1 MWEEPYPDSQLPLS
15 LSTLPPEVLEH
26 IFGYLA
32 HDITAL
38 RNVSAVTTLFRHI
51 VCRVRIYNKL
61 ICLLGIDHTFQVGVT
76 VDIPLSQENLG
87 WLRQFNVPV
96 FQLNNCEI
104 SAFVGDQ
111 ILGLNLRNCKGACL
125 VGYDY
130 QSRRCEVT
138 PHYLNIIRALVLD
151 ASHSLKKLELNVDL
165 VRGRRNHFRFA
176 DLISSF
182 RCLQALVIHFSA
194 HIELNQRILNN
205 QDAQELLD
213 SVLKSLPTLATLHIF
228 IWPLRRLRISSPSLR
243 EFGLHKCDGVEV
255 TNLALPSLK
264 KLSLHGSTTNLFN
277 KILADRKTGGP
288 KMHRNLL
295 SVIFDGCPNLIMFNS
310 LRLPRDLRSPKRPKK
325 QEWVSRVILEQP
337 K

>member
-1 MWEEPYPDSQLPLS
+1 MWEETYPDSHLPLS

-51 VCRVRIYNKL
+51 VCRV
-61 ICLLGIDHTFQVGVT
+61 GVT
-76 VDIPLSQENLG
+76 VDIPLSQENLS
-87 WLRQFNVPV
+87 WLRKYNVPV

-111 ILGLNLRNCKGACL
+111 ILGLNLRNCKGTCL

-138 PHYLNIIRALVLD
+138 PHYLNIVRALVLD

-182 RCLQALVIHFSA
+182 RCLQVLVIHFSA

-264 KLSLHGSTTNLFN
+264 KLSLHGSTTDLFN

-310 LRLPRDLRSPKRPKK
+310 LRLPRDLRSSKRPKK
-325 QEWVSRVILEQP
+325 QEWVSLVNQLLVAQVREKFIPPPQD
-337 K
+337 

>member
-1 MWEEPYPDSQLPLS
+1 MWEEPNSNSQLPLS

-51 VCRVRIYNKL
+51 VCRV
-61 ICLLGIDHTFQVGVT
+61 GVT
-76 VDIPLSQENLG
+76 ADIPLSQENLS
-87 WLRQFNVPV
+87 WLRKYNVPV

-111 ILGLNLRNCKGACL
+111 ILGLNLRNCKGTCL

-138 PHYLNIIRALVLD
+138 PHYLNIVRALVLD

-182 RCLQALVIHFSA
+182 RCLQVLGIHFSA

-213 SVLKSLPTLATLHIF
+213 SVLKNLPTLVTLHIF

-243 EFGLHKCDGVEV
+243 VFGLHKCDGVEV

-264 KLSLHGSTTNLFN
+264 KLSLHGSTTDLFN

-295 SVIFDGCPNLIMFNS
+295 SVIFDGCPNLILFNS

-325 QEWVSRVILEQP
+325 QEWVSRVNQLLVAQVREKSLPPVQN
-337 K
+337 